1 MANHMQTTSS
11 DLRAREKQAV
21 EGEVTRPG
29 PVFRPDV
36 DILERADAFVVVAD
50 LPGVD
55 ANSVD
60 VKLEKGVL
68 PPGVPHLGGHRRE
81 RCLGVDEKRC
91 AGAAPA
97 EERAAQASNDLGA
110 YRLARRP
117 ARPENPHSPAAF
129 SSSPRPGTWFIS
141 RRIPS
146 GSSKST
152 E

>member
-1 MANHMQTTSS
+1 MHMANHMQTTSS

-68 PPGVPHLGGHRRE
+68 TL
-81 RCLGVDEKRC
+81 D
-91 AGAAPA
+91 
-97 EERAAQASNDLGA
+97 AQITT
-110 YRLARRP
+110 
-117 ARPENPHSPAAF
+117 RPESGWTPIHSEYRIGDYHREFRISEGIDASGVSASMKNGVLERHLPK
-129 SSSPRPGTWFIS
+129 SGQLKPRTIS
-141 RRIPS
+141 VRT
-146 GSSKST
+146 G
-152 E
+152 